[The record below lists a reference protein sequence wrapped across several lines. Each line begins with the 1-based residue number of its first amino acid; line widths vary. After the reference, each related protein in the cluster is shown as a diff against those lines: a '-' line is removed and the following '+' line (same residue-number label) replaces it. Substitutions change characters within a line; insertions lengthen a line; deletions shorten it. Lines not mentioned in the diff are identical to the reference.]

1 MQFFTKSAIAA
12 ILFAAS
18 AFAVDAPAEGDPT
31 KITGVNGDAK
41 AYTENPVKTYVADFS
56 GTKLKGGIIFSSTG
70 KDIKVEV
77 NLHGFPTEG
86 GPFSYHIHDQPVPED
101 GNCTLTLAHLDPF
114 IRGQKVPCD
123 PKRPASC
130 EVGDL
135 AGKNGKIPADTTNG
149 TYLKTYTD
157 QYITFNEGQ
166 GSFIGNRSVV
176 IHTNDT
182 KRYACANI
190 VESEIDDSAGGKIVV
205 GAWGIGLAVAMG
217 LNFLF

>member
-1 MQFFTKSAIAA
+1 MQFFTKSTIAA

-18 AFAVDAPAEGDPT
+18 AFAADAPVEGDPT
-31 KITGVNGDAK
+31 KITGVGGDAK
-41 AYTENPVKTYVADFS
+41 AYPSNPTKTYWADFS
-56 GTKLKGGIIFSSTG
+56 GTGKVGGRMVFTGTEDKG
-70 KDIKVEV
+70 IKVEV
-77 NLHGFPTEG
+77 RLTGLPREG
-86 GPFSYHIHDQPVPED
+86 GPFSYHVHDEPVPED
-101 GNCTLTLAHLDPF
+101 GNCTLTKAHLDPF

-135 AGKNGKIPADTTNG
+135 AGKHGKIPADTNG
-149 TYLKTYTD
+149 TYTNDYDDL
-157 QYITFNEGQ
+157 YITLTEGQ
-166 GSFIGNRSVV
+166 GSFIGNRSIV

-182 KRYACANI
+182 KRYACVNI
-190 VESEIDDSAGGKIVV
+190 VEFQDDSAGGRIAV